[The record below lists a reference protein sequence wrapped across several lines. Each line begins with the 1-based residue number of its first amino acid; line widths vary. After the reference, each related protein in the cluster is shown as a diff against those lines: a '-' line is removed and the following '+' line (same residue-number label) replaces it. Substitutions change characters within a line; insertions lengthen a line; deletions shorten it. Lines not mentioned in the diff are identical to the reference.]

1 MGNLMSIQDT
11 SQFDLN
17 NLPNGFHEN
26 PFEFYTNLR
35 QTEPVKFLPD
45 DSVLI
50 TSWADLNL
58 IYRDTKKF
66 KSDKRITFGKKFGDT
81 PLFEHHTTSLVFNDP
96 PLHSRVRKIMTGAMN
111 PKAVSLMEP
120 GLEKLIDGLL
130 NTMEDETNLI
140 EDFAMKIPVEV
151 IGNLFNIPHSQR
163 GPLRD
168 WSLAILGA
176 LEPSPTNI
184 QLSKGNTAVLEF
196 KDFLKDITD
205 ERRINPG
212 NPDTDVL
219 TRMLEAEESNLSET
233 ELLQNCI
240 FILNAGHETTTNLIG
255 NSLWALSHYPAAKE
269 MLINTPEMLDLAIEE
284 FLRFLS
290 PNQFGNRE
298 TASEVILGGKK
309 IPKYSNLHLCIG
321 AANRDPLQF
330 EQPEKLIIDRNPNR
344 HLAFAGGAHH
354 CVGSSLAKMEARIA
368 IRKFLKKFPNY
379 ELVSEPIWSKRIR
392 FRGLTHLQARLEN

>member
-1 MGNLMSIQDT
+1 MVNLMNIQDT
-11 SQFDLN
+11 SHFDLN

-26 PFEFYTNLR
+26 PFEFYSKLR
-35 QTEPVKFLPD
+35 QTEPIKFLPD
-45 DSVLI
+45 NSVLI
-50 TSWADLNL
+50 TSWTDLNE
-58 IYRDTKKF
+58 IYRDTANF
-66 KSDKRITFGKKFGDT
+66 KSDKKISFGEKFGDT

-111 PKAVSLMEP
+111 PKAVALMEP
-120 GLEKLIDGLL
+120 GLEKLIDDLL
-130 NTMEDETNLI
+130 NKMEDEVNLI
-140 EDFAMKIPVEV
+140 ENFAMKIPVEV

-176 LEPSPTNI
+176 LEPSPTKS

-205 ERRINPG
+205 ERRTNPG
-212 NPDTDVL
+212 NSDTDVL
-219 TRMLEAEESNLSET
+219 TRMIEAEESNLSET

-255 NSLWALSHYPAAKE
+255 NALWALNLYPTAKKK
-269 MLINTPEMLDLAIEE
+269 LINNPEMLDSAIDE

-298 TASEVILGGKK
+298 TATEVILGGVK
-309 IPKYSNLHLCIG
+309 IPKYTNLHLCIG

-330 EQPEKLIIDRNPNR
+330 EQPEKLIIDRSPNR
-344 HLAFAGGAHH
+344 HLAFAGGIHH
-354 CVGSSLAKMEARIA
+354 CVGFSLAKMEARIA
-368 IRKFLKKFPNY
+368 IGKFLKKFPKY
-379 ELVSEPIWSKRIR
+379 KLISKPIWSKRIR
-392 FRGLTHLQARLEN
+392 FRGLTHLNARLES